1 MLKPTDFQKSVHID
15 SKTSESSFQGQKP
28 STLNQLKQKLF
39 ESRFNHNRDTR
50 ILTSE
55 IITLKTSIKN
65 INQSHCDN
73 LDNKNNTIHNQ
84 ITEITTLKTEN
95 FSLKQ
100 TNQTLETEL
109 TNLRIKSAHN
119 SDNIKIS
126 ERQKSHDLVVW
137 LQKQLEEAN
146 SELKIVRNKWETVI
160 GENVELKAVISE
172 YEVRSEYQNSMV
184 EVETPEMTPVKADVQ
199 SRFSKQLAVDEL
211 VEELKDL
218 KSIISGSEANSQV

>member
-1 MLKPTDFQKSVHID
+1 MTPKGPQMTFFKTQKSV
-15 SKTSESSFQGQKP
+15 S
-28 STLNQLKQKLF
+28 
-39 ESRFNHNRDTR
+39 NHPAN
-50 ILTSE
+50 
-55 IITLKTSIKN
+55 
-65 INQSHCDN
+65 
-73 LDNKNNTIHNQ
+73 NQ

-109 TNLRIKSAHN
+109 TNIRIKSAQN

-126 ERQKSHDLVVW
+126 ERQKSDDLVVW

-172 YEVRSEYQNSMV
+172 YEVRSEIRSEYQNSMV